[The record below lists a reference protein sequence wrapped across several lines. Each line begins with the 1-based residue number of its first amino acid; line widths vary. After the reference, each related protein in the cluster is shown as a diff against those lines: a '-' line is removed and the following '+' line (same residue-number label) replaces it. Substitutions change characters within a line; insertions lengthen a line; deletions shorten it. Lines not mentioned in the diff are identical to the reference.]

1 MNMKKVWKGLAVS
14 EKKHTF
20 TRNFEV
26 KSKKENAG
34 VI

>member
-1 MNMKKVWKGLAVS
+1 MKKVYFELAVS

>member
-1 MNMKKVWKGLAVS
+1 MKKVWKGL